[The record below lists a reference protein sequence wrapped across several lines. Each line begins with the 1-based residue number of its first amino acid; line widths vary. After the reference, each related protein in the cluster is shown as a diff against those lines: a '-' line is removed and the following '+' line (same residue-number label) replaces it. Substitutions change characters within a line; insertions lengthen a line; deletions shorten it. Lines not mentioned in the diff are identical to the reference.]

1 MRVLLLEVDVVEAS
15 VESEK
20 SVVSYCIVL
29 KAKGRRKYAPVQRL
43 FKCSSSCTLAW
54 ISSHVVPS

>member
-29 KAKGRRKYAPVQRL
+29 KAKGRR
-43 FKCSSSCTLAW
+43 
-54 ISSHVVPS
+54 